1 MQEKYPLHEI
11 RKKNGRKQ
19 KAWRKRAERERDGER
34 KGLRVKK
41 AERTKASFVLVIY
54 RPSNPLIHHYFSFS
68 SFVWSWVFILEKKAD
83 A

>member
-1 MQEKYPLHEI
+1 MQEKHPLHEI

-54 RPSNPLIHHYFSFS
+54 
-68 SFVWSWVFILEKKAD
+68 
-83 A
+83 